1 MNTGT
6 TCRARV
12 LASAFV
18 GVLTLHG
25 QAIAQSARFDELA
38 NLPFAEGR
46 PTRATA
52 QTLRDEL
59 LFERATQ
66 IYLWAMHVA
75 KRIADWGGAGLQQR
89 MADAWASFLPKVDG
103 WITVERSSGRDAIE
117 RVYRDTLE
125 GRADPRR
132 GYILSF

>member
-1 MNTGT
+1 MAGDGAVTAAVHRLFGDALRYSCAVGGT
-6 TCRARV
+6 HWKNLAFGQEFPGPQPV
-12 LASAFV
+12 LF
-18 GVLTLHG
+18 
-25 QAIAQSARFDELA
+25 
-38 NLPFAEGR
+38 FA
-46 PTRATA
+46 PA
-52 QTLRDEL
+52 
-59 LFERATQ
+59 
-66 IYLWAMHVA
+66 HVA

-117 RVYRDTLE
+117 RVYRDTLD